1 MKFSMMRQE
10 KGDFNTGDCLI
21 EVTTQAD
28 STAYSKDIDTGNVS
42 CPFKHVKGVKKGFF
56 IY

>member
-1 MKFSMMRQE
+1 MKFSVMRQE
-10 KGDFNTGDCLI
+10 KGDCLI

-42 CPFKHVKGVKKGFF
+42 YPFKHVKGVKKVFF
-56 IY
+56 NLFAHH